1 MQSKPNPYNLS
12 GLYAITPDLADTEQ
26 LCTMVHAAIT
36 GGASV
41 IQYRNK
47 TADAILRITQ
57 ARALLKIC
65 QDNGT
70 PLIINDHVKL
80 CLAIDAD
87 GLHVGATDGDLLA
100 IRERIGA
107 HKILG
112 ASCYNRL
119 ELAVQAQAQGADYVA
134 FGACFSSETKP
145 HAPKAELALF
155 TQARSSIKVPVVAI
169 GGITL
174 DNAGSLIAAGADS
187 TAVINALWSSPDITG
202 TAQQFSNLF
211 KHAFI

>member
-1 MQSKPNPYNLS
+1 MQSKPNPYDIS
-12 GLYAITPDLADTEQ
+12 GLYAITPDLADTGQ
-26 LCTMVHAAIT
+26 LCAMVHAAIT

-57 ARALLKIC
+57 ARALLRIC
-65 QDNGT
+65 KDNST

-80 CLAIDAD
+80 CLTIDAD
-87 GLHVGATDGDLLA
+87 GVHVGATDGDLTA

-107 HKILG
+107 DKILG
-112 ASCYNRL
+112 ASCYNRF
-119 ELAVQAQAQGADYVA
+119 ELALQAEAQGADYVA

-155 TQARSSIKVPVVAI
+155 TQAQSSIKVPVVAI

-174 DNAGSLIAAGADS
+174 ENAGSLIAAGADA
-187 TAVINALWSSPDITG
+187 TAVINALWNSPDIIG

-211 KHAFI
+211 KHSFI